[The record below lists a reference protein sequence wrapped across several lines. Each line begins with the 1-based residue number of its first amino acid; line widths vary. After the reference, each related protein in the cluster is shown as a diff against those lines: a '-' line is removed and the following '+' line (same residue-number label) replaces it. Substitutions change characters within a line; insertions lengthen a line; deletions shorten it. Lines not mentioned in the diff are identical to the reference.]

1 MKSRIN
7 VYLNNEIEKLAFLE
21 KYEFLLPWE
30 GGTNIREFN
39 PISTRGTLNAPPK
52 RKPLGM
58 HSKHFECYENMN
70 LLCYVTLNLS
80 ILI

>member
-39 PISTRGTLNAPPK
+39 PISTRGTLNAPPP
-52 RKPLGM
+52 RRENRLG
-58 HSKHFECYENMN
+58 CIQN
-70 LLCYVTLNLS
+70 TLNAMK
-80 ILI
+80 I